1 MRKYNFRN
9 LKNQKALLISLILI
23 FIISLGITI
32 AEHFGSLTWKS
43 VNKTLGISD
52 FSSMADNFDMS
63 VHFIDV
69 GKADSIYIKC
79 KDKNILIDAGEK
91 STSNLVN
98 EYLKKQNVKKLDL
111 VIATHPHSDHIGG
124 MPKIIEEFEISK
136 FIMPELTIND
146 ISTSRSY
153 EKLLK
158 ALKKK
163 NLNADLPS
171 PGSEFKLGELS
182 IQTFA
187 PIKQYENINN
197 NSVVVKII
205 YKNKSFLFTGD
216 AEKESETDMINSG
229 ANLSADVLKVG
240 HHGSKTSTNSAFLNH
255 INPDYAVICVGEDRY
270 NLPKK
275 ATIDRLKNKN
285 IKVFRTDIHGTVILA
300 TDGDKITAFTEK
312 EGA

>member
-1 MRKYNFRN
+1 VRKYNLKN
-9 LKNQKALLISLILI
+9 LKNQKVFLISLILI
-23 FIISLGITI
+23 FLLSLGITI
-32 AEHFGSLTWKS
+32 AEHFDVLSWKS
-43 VNKTLGISD
+43 VSKSLGISD

-79 KDKNILIDAGEK
+79 KDKNILIDAGER
-91 STSNLVN
+91 STSDLVN

-124 MPKIIEEFEISK
+124 MPKIIDEFEIAK
-136 FIMPELTIND
+136 FIMPELAIND
-146 ISTSRSY
+146 IPTSRSY

-158 ALKKK
+158 ALKAKK
-163 NLNADLPS
+163 LNVITPS
-171 PGSEFKLGELS
+171 PGSEFKLGELN

-187 PIKQYENINN
+187 PVKQYEKVND
-197 NSVVVKII
+197 NSVVVKIT

-216 AEKESETDMINSG
+216 AEKKSESDMINSG

-240 HHGSKTSTNSAFLNH
+240 HHGSKTSTSSAFLNH
-255 INPDYAVICVGEDRY
+255 VNPRYAVICVGEDRY

-275 ATIDRLKNKN
+275 VTIDRLKNKQ
-285 IKVFRTDIHGTVILA
+285 IKIFRTDIHGTVILA

>member
-1 MRKYNFRN
+1 MKKYNLRN

-32 AEHFGSLTWKS
+32 AEHFGVISWKS
-43 VNKTLGISD
+43 ITKNLGISD

-91 STSNLVN
+91 STSNIVN

-124 MPKIIEEFEISK
+124 MPKVIEEFEISK
-136 FIMPELTIND
+136 IMMPELTIND
-146 ISTSRSY
+146 IPTSRSY

-158 ALKKK
+158 ALKNK

-171 PGSEFKLGELS
+171 LGSEFKLGELS

-187 PIKQYENINN
+187 PIKQYEKVNN
-197 NSVVVKII
+197 NSIVVKIT
-205 YKNKSFLFTGD
+205 YKSKSFLFTGD
-216 AEKESETDMINSG
+216 AEKESESDMINSG
-229 ANLSADVLKVG
+229 ANLSADVLKIG
-240 HHGSKTSTNSAFLNH
+240 HHGSKTSTSPAFLNH
-255 INPDYAVICVGEDRY
+255 INPEFAVICVGEDQH

-285 IKVFRTDIHGTVILA
+285 IKIFRTDIHGTVILA

>member
-1 MRKYNFRN
+1 MRKYNFKN
-9 LKNQKALLISLILI
+9 LKNQKVFLISLIFI
-23 FIISLGITI
+23 FLLSLGITI
-32 AEHFGSLTWKS
+32 AEHFGGITWKS
-43 VNKTLGISD
+43 VSKSLGVSD
-52 FSSMADNFDMS
+52 FSSMADSFDMS

-69 GKADSIYIKC
+69 GKADSIYVKC
-79 KDKNILIDAGEK
+79 KNQNILIDAGER
-91 STSNLVN
+91 STSDLVN
-98 EYLKKQNVKKLDL
+98 NYLRKQNVKKLDL
-111 VIATHPHSDHIGG
+111 VVATHPHSDHIGG

-158 ALKKK
+158 ALKNK
-163 NLNADLPS
+163 NLNAVPPS
-171 PGSEFKLGELS
+171 PGSEFKLGELT

-197 NSVVVKII
+197 NSVVVKVTF
-205 YKNKSFLFTGD
+205 KNKSFLFTGD
-216 AEKESETDMINSG
+216 AEKEAESDMINSG
-229 ANLSADVLKVG
+229 VNLSADVLKVG
-240 HHGSKTSTNSAFLNH
+240 HHGSKTSTNAAFLNH
-255 INPDYAVICVGEDRY
+255 VDPSYAVICVGEDRY